1 MCALDVGAVPRVP
14 LLVVEDDD
22 ADVLRRAGRALVRA
36 QRAVEQVVVV
46 VAVAVVVVVV
56 LAAQVAAPERVG
68 RVRRVA
74 LRVHAARARPV
85 VVARVEDGVLP
96 VAPRELQHAASIH
109 PDDGLRGS
117 RRTCAP

>member
-1 MCALDVGAVPRVP
+1 MPTYFVGPA
-14 LLVVEDDD
+14 
-22 ADVLRRAGRALVRA
+22 AHLVRA
-36 QRAVEQVVVV
+36 ERALEEVVVV

-68 RVRRVA
+68 RVCA
-74 LRVHAARARPV
+74 APRVHAARARPV

-109 PDDGLRGS
+109 PDDGWGS